1 MKIALP
7 PKDALQLSYWLSS
20 RATLQEVLEA
30 NRIGLVGNER
40 FTEKARRVYVLI
52 WEWSAHR
59 FGGAIGARQE
69 ALYKRHGRAFLE
81 ARFKRVNNIAR
92 RLAGR
97 VENTTY

>member
-1 MKIALP
+1 MRVRLDL
-7 PKDALQLSYWLSS
+7 KDTLQLANWLNSRAALQD
-20 RATLQEVLEA
+20 VLTAE
-30 NRIGLVGNER
+30 RFGLVGNER
-40 FTEKARRVYVLI
+40 FSETARRAYVLI

>member
-40 FTEKARRVYVLI
+40 FSETARRAYVLI